1 MHHIY
6 YYYNKL
12 KLAPSHLHAIS
23 FFIQI
28 LGVSIFIYMPL
39 CFKTTNC
46 AIATIYFIIY
56 LLLLLLFIIIFQQVY
71 PIVMYKAM
79 TNWYNE

>member
-1 MHHIY
+1 MHHTY

-28 LGVSIFIYMPL
+28 LGVSVFIYMPL

-46 AIATIYFIIY
+46 VISTIYFIIY
-56 LLLLLLFIIIFQQVY
+56 LLLLFIIIFQQVY
-71 PIVMYKAM
+71 LIVMYEAI